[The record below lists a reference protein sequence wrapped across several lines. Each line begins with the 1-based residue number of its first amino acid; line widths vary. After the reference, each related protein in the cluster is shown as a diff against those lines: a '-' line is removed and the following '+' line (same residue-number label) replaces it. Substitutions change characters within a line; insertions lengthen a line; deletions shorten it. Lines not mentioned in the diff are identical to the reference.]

1 MCMYII
7 CQNNQHF
14 TYFSVILFICK
25 MRAEGIT
32 QDVFMKINIERVL
45 FNVNSD
51 DEVRFVLVQY
61 A

>member
-1 MCMYII
+1 
-7 CQNNQHF
+7 
-14 TYFSVILFICK
+14 

>member
-1 MCMYII
+1 
-7 CQNNQHF
+7 
-14 TYFSVILFICK
+14 

-51 DEVRFVLVQY
+51 DEVRFVLDQY
-61 A
+61 T